1 MLRQMNEYTITVK
14 IPIRSYLK
22 KFIAGSN
29 NVEPFKVSIKRCHFS
44 AIILEPLQKEK
55 VIVKEVAKIR
65 WNDELICAFD
75 TDSLKEKKFWIS
87 IEAMNSIDFR
97 LKSLFDQSLIDF
109 ININHKRGTTI
120 EENILKFLNYYQ
132 ISEDDLSVETAQKMY
147 YRARYPQHV
156 ISSKKRKEVID
167 SQPKLFDY

>member
-1 MLRQMNEYTITVK
+1 MNEYTITVK

-29 NVEPFKVSIKRCHFS
+29 NVEPFKVSNKRCHFS

-55 VIVKEVAKIR
+55 VKVPEVEKIR
-65 WNDELICAFD
+65 WNDELICTFD
-75 TDSLKEKKFWIS
+75 TETLKEKKFWIS

-97 LKSLFDQSLIDF
+97 LKSVFDQALCDF
-109 ININHKRGTTI
+109 ISINHKRGTTI
-120 EENILKFLNYYQ
+120 EDNIEMFLDFYE

-147 YRARYPQHV
+147 YRARYPQHS
-156 ISSKKRKEVID
+156 ISAKRQKEVIE
-167 SQPKLFDY
+167 SQLKLFEV

>member
-1 MLRQMNEYTITVK
+1 MNEYTITVK

-29 NVEPFKVSIKRCHFS
+29 SVEPFKISVKRCHFS
-44 AIILEPLQKEK
+44 AILLEPLQKEK
-55 VIVKEVAKIR
+55 IKLPEVEKIR
-65 WNDELICAFD
+65 WNEELLCSFD
-75 TDSLKEKKFWIS
+75 SETLKEKKFWIS
-87 IEAMNSIDFR
+87 FEAINLIDFR
-97 LKSLFDQSLIDF
+97 LKALFDQSLIDF

-120 EENILKFLNYYQ
+120 EDNILKFLEYYQ

-156 ISSKKRKEVID
+156 ISAKKRKEVID